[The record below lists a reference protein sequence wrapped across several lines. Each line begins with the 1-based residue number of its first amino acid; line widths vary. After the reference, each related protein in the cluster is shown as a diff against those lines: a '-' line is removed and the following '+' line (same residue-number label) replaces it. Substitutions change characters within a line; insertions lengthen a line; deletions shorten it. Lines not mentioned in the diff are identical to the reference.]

1 MTRAV
6 SNSGK
11 FVVNNKVYLANYSR
25 KLKIE
30 VNIRRKDRVKKVT
43 EFVKKMKKV
52 QEEVGIVLKKA
63 QKEMRRQ
70 ADRG

>member
-1 MTRAV
+1 ME
-6 SNSGK
+6 
-11 FVVNNKVYLANYSR
+11 NYSR

-30 VNIRRKDRVKKVT
+30 VNIRRKERVKKVT

-52 QEEVGIVLKKA
+52 QEEVGIALKKA